1 MKSVQLDRDIQPLSA
16 FRANAAAVLK
26 RVRETR
32 QPVVLTQRGH
42 SSAVV
47 LDVTEYERIMAEL
60 ELLRDVHA
68 AEQQLARGEDVGR
81 RLLDPDE
88 VD

>member
-68 AEQQLARGEDVGR
+68 AEQQLARGEEVGR